1 MPQPLKIDF
10 VSDIACPWCAIGLS
24 SLQLALQRVGDAVDA
39 EIVVHP
45 FELNPGMR
53 PEGEAIVDYLGR
65 KYGRTPAQIAETQA
79 MIRERGA
86 AVGFAFGPR
95 THVYNTFD
103 AHRLLH
109 WAGLEGRQ
117 LPLKQALLHAY
128 HAEGKDPS
136 NHDVLADAAQAVGLD
151 AAAARRVLAGDDY
164 ADAVRA
170 EIAQYQRM
178 GIQSVP
184 SIIFNERYLVTG
196 GQPAEAFEQAIREI
210 AAEAQKGQPA
220 QD

>member
-10 VSDIACPWCAIGLS
+10 VSDIACPWCAIGLA

-53 PEGEAIVDYLGR
+53 PEGEAIVDYIGR

-86 AVGFAFGPR
+86 AVGFAFGQR
-95 THVYNTFD
+95 TRVYNTFD

-109 WAGLEGRQ
+109 WAGLEGKQ
-117 LPLKQALLHAY
+117 LPLKQALLRAY
-128 HAEGKDPS
+128 HADGKDPS
-136 NHDVLADAAQAVGLD
+136 NHDVLAEAAQAVGLD
-151 AAAARRVLAGDDY
+151 AATARKVLAGDDY
-164 ADAVRA
+164 ADVVRA
-170 EIAQYQRM
+170 EVQEYQRM
-178 GIQSVP
+178 GINSVP
-184 SIIFNERYLVTG
+184 SIIFNNRYLVTG
-196 GQPAEAFEQAIREI
+196 GQPVEAFEQAIREI
-210 AAEAQKGQPA
+210 VAEAQQAGNR
-220 QD
+220 